1 MNTIHLHS
9 IRIKQLVTLILFA
22 IMSGSASAAM
32 TELAPNI
39 YSPDKG
45 VICDKKAGFCVDS
58 FGISMAF
65 TQEYLGD
72 DAQKEMMKVIET
84 VGTKNFDT
92 TRYSLSNGVY
102 CDSLKQ
108 GCFKSRFN
116 DTPEVKFSNVLFK

>member
-1 MNTIHLHS
+1 
-9 IRIKQLVTLILFA
+9 
-22 IMSGSASAAM
+22 MSGSASAAM

-102 CDSLKQ
+102 CDALKQ

>member
-9 IRIKQLVTLILFA
+9 IRIKQLATLALLTIL
-22 IMSGSASAAM
+22 SGSVSAVA
-32 TELAPNI
+32 TELTPHI
-39 YSPDKG
+39 YSPYKG

-58 FGISMAF
+58 YGISMAF

-72 DAQKEMMKVIET
+72 DAQKEIMKVIDS

-116 DTPEVKFSNVLFK
+116 DTREVKFSDILFN